1 MARPNGQKTGLGQ
14 EVLGLI
20 PDWDNDFLHPLLTLL
35 AGQTQFPGCCCLIFE
50 FKRLQRLR
58 ASDLFANLNIALLRV
73 REKQLQ

>member
-1 MARPNGQKTGLGQ
+1 MARPNGQETGLGQ

-20 PDWDNDFLHPLLTLL
+20 LDWDNDFLHPLLTLL
-35 AGQTQFPGCCCLIFE
+35 AGQTQFPGCCSLIFE
-50 FKRLQRLR
+50 FKRLRRLR